1 MSHLAGKFAGILQ
14 VAIDPERQD
23 ALTQALHALS
33 GRGLT
38 IVVESTRN
46 VAKTTSQAFNFS
58 VVGPDR
64 SGIVHEIARA
74 FAGRHINMDELET
87 DYSSV
92 AGSGGPLVEATGLIQ
107 GRETGTRDEV
117 TRHLEPSA

>member
-14 VAIDPERQD
+14 VAIDPERQG

-58 VVGPDR
+58 VVGPERSGIVHERSVPTTLKLNACTIGTDDAAIIYLAGGFDR
-64 SGIVHEIARA
+64 SGIVHEIAWA
-74 FAGRHINMDELET
+74 
-87 DYSSV
+87 
-92 AGSGGPLVEATGLIQ
+92 
-107 GRETGTRDEV
+107 
-117 TRHLEPSA
+117 